1 MSSNSSK
8 RIIDQLK
15 ALNKQADIPKLNSKV
30 KKPDIPFADFMKKSK
45 NEVAQTRNI
54 ATNSQKSLPSL
65 KNIAKEI
72 NNFKFDIDDEINNIY

>member
-15 ALNKQADIPKLNSKV
+15 ALNKQADIPKLSLKV
-30 KKPDIPFADFMKKSK
+30 EKPDKPFADFMKKSK
-45 NEVAQTRNI
+45 SDLAQTRDI